1 VLQGE
6 TDVQRLLETIRNGTA
21 LYGRLGDL
29 LEAEREALT
38 GHDPAGVRA
47 ANAEREALLEEIAVW
62 EGEVT
67 GLLNGLSP
75 PAAVEGSLRTAVAA
89 LPDPYRAGA
98 EVALAALKEAA
109 ETARHRAAVNHIL
122 LERNL
127 DLVQRTLDIYT
138 GQRTGVTYEPDG
150 AKARGGSR
158 GLVERKG

>member
-1 VLQGE
+1 M
-6 TDVQRLLETIRNGTA
+6 QRLLETIRGGTA

-62 EGEVT
+62 ECEVT
-67 GLLNGLSP
+67 GLLDGLPP
-75 PAAVEGSLRTAVAA
+75 PAAIEHTLRAAVAA

-98 EVALAALKEAA
+98 EVALAALRESA

-122 LERNL
+122 LERSL
-127 DLVQRTLDIYT
+127 DAVERTLDIFT
-138 GQRTGVTYEPDG
+138 GQRTGVTYESG
-150 AKARGGSR
+150 GTKARGGSR